1 MENNILTTDRL
12 LSRRLTIPYFSGP
25 VAAEHIHLQHQ
36 IIQSDRCP
44 VQACR
49 PLDRQPKESSL
60 QPGIKTRQPEL
71 REKSRSQI

>member
-1 MENNILTTDRL
+1 M
-12 LSRRLTIPYFSGP
+12 
-25 VAAEHIHLQHQ
+25 AAEYLHLQHQ
-36 IIQSDRCP
+36 IVQSDRRT
-44 VQACR
+44 VQACG